1 MGAGDLFGDLGERRI
16 IQPGIFE
23 AVFRHRYG
31 VGAALPF
38 AHQPGTGLE
47 AKPWIRSDPAFGA
60 KHLCQRLQL
69 ALCGSAETAMLKLLK
84 AVADPA
90 HQ

>member
-1 MGAGDLFGDLGERRI
+1 MGTGDLFGDFRERRI
-16 IQPGIFE
+16 RRAGIFE
-23 AVFRHRYG
+23 SVFRHGDR
-31 VGAALPF
+31 VSAAMPF

-47 AKPWIRSDPAFGA
+47 AKPWIRSDPALGA

-69 ALCGSAETAMLKLLK
+69 ALCGPAETAMLKLLK